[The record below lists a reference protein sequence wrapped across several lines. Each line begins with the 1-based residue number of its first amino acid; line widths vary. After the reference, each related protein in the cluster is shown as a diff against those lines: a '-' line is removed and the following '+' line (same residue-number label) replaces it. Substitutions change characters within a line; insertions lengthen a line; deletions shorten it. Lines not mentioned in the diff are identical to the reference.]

1 MMTTRRV
8 KIRMKWRMK
17 MRIKMGTERRIK
29 LVMKMRM
36 KIRMKWGMT
45 LIVMITKTD
54 EGGTEGKTQLTTATT
69 LSTVSLQT
77 NSSPSSC

>member
-8 KIRMKWRMK
+8 NIRMKWRMK
-17 MRIKMGTERRIK
+17 MRIKMGIERIMK

-45 LIVMITKTD
+45 LIAMITKTD
-54 EGGTEGKTQLTTATT
+54 EGGTGGEDATHDGDNIVHGFT
-69 LSTVSLQT
+69 SD
-77 NSSPSSC
+77 